1 MKRRVLA
8 IILAAGKSVRFGK
21 QKLLQPFFGSPL
33 ILRTIRPFL
42 DFQLIDE
49 VIVVVGFRKDEMIE
63 VLKPY
68 AVRIVVNEDY
78 ERGLSSSI
86 LAALPFVGD
95 DDEVFIH
102 LGDKPFVKAS
112 LLKDLIGSIEEK
124 GNHIIVPTYK
134 GNLGHPVLVGPGSY
148 LKEISKIEGDE
159 GLRRVILKRPGTL
172 KFLESDR
179 SVIIDID
186 TLTDLE
192 RLQEEGLEIEESK
205 S

>member
-95 DDEVFIH
+95 DDEV
-102 LGDKPFVKAS
+102 
-112 LLKDLIGSIEEK
+112 
-124 GNHIIVPTYK
+124 
-134 GNLGHPVLVGPGSY
+134 
-148 LKEISKIEGDE
+148 
-159 GLRRVILKRPGTL
+159 
-172 KFLESDR
+172 
-179 SVIIDID
+179 
-186 TLTDLE
+186 
-192 RLQEEGLEIEESK
+192 
-205 S
+205 